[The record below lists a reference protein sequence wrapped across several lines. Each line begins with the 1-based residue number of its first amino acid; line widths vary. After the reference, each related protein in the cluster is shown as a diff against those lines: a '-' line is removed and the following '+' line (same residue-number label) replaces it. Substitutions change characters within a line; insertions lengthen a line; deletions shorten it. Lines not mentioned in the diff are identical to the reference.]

1 MGSPNS
7 SYVWI
12 QFMAHLVSL
21 GQLAAARAAAERAL
35 GTIGFRCAARPA
47 DLRVRV
53 SKHGLRAVMVLLRAS
68 VHMHCKP
75 VAQRSRDGH
84 DAL

>member
-21 GQLAAARAAAERAL
+21 GQLDAARAVAERAL
-35 GTIGFRCAARPA
+35 GTIGFRWAAR
-47 DLRVRV
+47 LVRR
-53 SKHGLRAVMVLLRAS
+53 HGLVI
-68 VHMHCKP
+68 
-75 VAQRSRDGH
+75 G
-84 DAL
+84 

>member
-21 GQLAAARAAAERAL
+21 GQLDAARAAGGGA
-35 GTIGFRCAARPA
+35 G
-47 DLRVRV
+47 
-53 SKHGLRAVMVLLRAS
+53 GLRAVMVLLRAS